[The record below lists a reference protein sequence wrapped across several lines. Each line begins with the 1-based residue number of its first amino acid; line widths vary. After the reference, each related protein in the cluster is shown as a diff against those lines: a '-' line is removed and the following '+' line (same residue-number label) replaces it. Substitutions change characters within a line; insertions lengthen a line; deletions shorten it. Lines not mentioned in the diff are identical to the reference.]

1 MSKSKRL
8 AKLDKH
14 ECHEVNQS
22 SDENTCNLKFSKC
35 DDNKYQLW
43 DLNKTELKKFVAFA
57 KKIENMKWI
66 DIKKLKGFHY
76 EIIQNLKAPETVSE
90 EITLRSIRVD
100 EEFRIYG
107 YRMNDNFYIIWFD
120 PNHELT

>member
-8 AKLDKH
+8 AKLNKSK
-14 ECHEVNQS
+14 CHEVSQS

-43 DLNKTELKKFVAFA
+43 DLEKMQLKKFVAFA
-57 KKIENMKWI
+57 KKIENMKWV

-76 EIIQNLKAPETVSE
+76 ESIENLKAPETVSE
-90 EITLRSIRVD
+90 EIILKSIRVD
-100 EEFRIYG
+100 DEFRIYG

-120 PNHELT
+120 SHHELT